1 MTNATISRI
10 ENTYGEYVALVYG
23 HYGATLSVKRAGF
36 LAREHGFLL
45 SELQAE
51 GLKISG
57 DTVKTLAVF
66 DALGY

>member
-1 MTNATISRI
+1 MNATLTRV

-23 HYGATLSVKRAGF
+23 HYGANLSVKRADY
-36 LAREHGFLL
+36 LAREHGFTLT
-45 SELQAE
+45 ELKEE
-51 GLKISG
+51 GLVISG